1 MKNYRQLIKELP
13 SKTLVMSVGSF
24 NPPTLQSEMAFKL
37 VEKLVETHNADHVIY
52 VTEEANNLPVDRK
65 IHFLELMFNKFN
77 FRPLHEDR
85 MVAELGK
92 LKSKYKSV
100 IVVTSEDKSKL
111 YESMQVVSTGYPDIE
126 ASKLKSMVTKG
137 DYTTFKKNL
146 PSSVRDIDAK
156 RMMNEMRHAQGL
168 EFIKEDVKFSVDA
181 LRDKYFRGEIYHI
194 GDIVESAGQQYEI
207 MDRGSNYLVVV
218 NNTGDLSRK
227 WVKDVTLVQEAKS
240 IKDADICE
248 TANAGLSAKASKSG
262 ISIGTLQK
270 VYRRG
275 VAAWNSG
282 HRPGTTPQQW
292 GMARVNSYITK
303 GKGTYGG
310 ADKDLHEGNLPEV
323 PKDKA
328 SGLSKKYVAGLSA
341 STAKARAAHWKKMDK
356 LDDRDPRAYTPAP
369 GDANAKTKPS
379 KYTLKYHAMFGESMD
394 EEILEACWTGYKQVG
409 VKKKGSKMVPNCIP
423 ESVLNPANPHSD
435 YAEKSKALQD
445 LSRNKDVDQKAVQ
458 QRRLDLDKEYKKLKE
473 EYISEQYTTI
483 QHNSDHKVISH
494 GPDFSFKIGKEHHD
508 KIHGLNHREQHM
520 FKCLDGN
527 EYGVHRD
534 DDKLHFQLHPGDTGI
549 HGNMTVHI
557 PHSEFLEDSKEIN
570 YKGYS
575 TKNLHHNPELAKS
588 FKLAAA
594 DAKDPVAMLN
604 AIKTTDTYLELHGQT
619 GDNPPLDKIKTW
631 KYAHIKAK
639 EALQKIGHF
648 EAHKEQWMQSSD
660 TLDKMLAPHADK
672 LREAIEIG
680 KHSNQNV
687 ERSAMTYQQYMKM
700 GKKEPGFVKD
710 TKYGPFTTAIDPNVS
725 QQIDDLEP
733 QWPRH
738 VPTKVG
744 HTYATRDHLRR
755 QKVMYAHHESVQHG
769 DLMDEDFATKFVA
782 EGSGEVGDEIGNDKV
797 VKVKTLPPELAPKK
811 EVGDVEKEKGK
822 GFSALFNGKENVDF
836 DFQTFKNYRLQR
848 ENGKK
853 NK

>member
-1 MKNYRQLIKELP
+1 L
-13 SKTLVMSVGSF
+13 
-24 NPPTLQSEMAFKL
+24 SE
-37 VEKLVETHNADHVIY
+37 EKLVSEI
-52 VTEEANNLPVDRK
+52 
-65 IHFLELMFNKFN
+65 
-77 FRPLHEDR
+77 
-85 MVAELGK
+85 GK
-92 LKSKYKSV
+92 LKSKYKNV

-111 YESMQVVSTGYPDIE
+111 YESMQVVSTGFPDID
-126 ASKLKSMVTKG
+126 APKLRSMVTKG
-137 DYTTFKKNL
+137 DYTSFKKNL

-168 EFIKEDVKFSVDA
+168 EFIKEDIKFSVDS

-194 GDIVESAGQQYEI
+194 GDIVESAGEQYEI

-240 IKDADICE
+240 IKDTDICE
-248 TANAGLSAKASKSG
+248 TANAGLAAKASKSG
-262 ISIGTLQK
+262 ISLGTLQK

-303 GKGTYGG
+303 GKGTYHG
-310 ADKDLHEGNLPEV
+310 ADKDLREDLEESNLPRV

-356 LDDRDPRAYTPAP
+356 KSDKDPSAYAPAP

-379 KYTLKYHAMFGESMD
+379 KHTLKYHAMFGESMD
-394 EEILEACWTGYKQVG
+394 EELLEACWTGYKQVG
-409 VKKKGSKMVPNCIP
+409 VKKKGNRQVPNCVP
-423 ESVLNPANPHSD
+423 ESVLNPADPHGD
-435 YAEKSKALQD
+435 YAEKSKTLQN
-445 LSRNKDVDQKAVQ
+445 LSGNKDVDQKVVQ
-458 QRRLDLDKEYKKLKE
+458 QRRLDLDKEYNKLKE
-473 EYISEQYTTI
+473 
-483 QHNSDHKVISH
+483 DHDPQVS
-494 GPDFSFKIGKEHHD
+494 
-508 KIHGLNHREQHM
+508 
-520 FKCLDGN
+520 
-527 EYGVHRD
+527 
-534 DDKLHFQLHPGDTGI
+534 
-549 HGNMTVHI
+549 
-557 PHSEFLEDSKEIN
+557 
-570 YKGYS
+570 YKGYT
-575 TKNLHHNPELAKS
+575 TKNMHHCCELAKT
-588 FKLAAA
+588 FKLVAA
-594 DAKDPVAMLN
+594 DASDPVAMLN

-619 GDNPPLDKIKTW
+619 GDNPSLDKIKTW
-631 KYAHIKAK
+631 KHAHIKAK
-639 EALQKIGHF
+639 DALQKIGHF
-648 EAHKEQWMQSSD
+648 DAHQEHWLQSSEA
-660 TLDKMLAPHADK
+660 LDKMLGPHADK
-672 LREAIEIG
+672 LREAVEIG
-680 KHSNQNV
+680 KHSNQNI

-710 TKYGPFTTAIDPNVS
+710 TKYGPFTQAIEPNVS

-744 HTYATRDHLRR
+744 HTLATRDHLRR
-755 QKVMYAHHESVQHG
+755 QKVMYATESIQG
-769 DLMDEDFATKFVA
+769 DLMDEDFANKFVS

-797 VKVKTLPPELAPKK
+797 VKIKTLPPELAPKR
-811 EVGDVEKEKGK
+811 EFGDVSKEKGR

>member
-1 MKNYRQLIKELP
+1 
-13 SKTLVMSVGSF
+13 
-24 NPPTLQSEMAFKL
+24 
-37 VEKLVETHNADHVIY
+37 
-52 VTEEANNLPVDRK
+52 
-65 IHFLELMFNKFN
+65 
-77 FRPLHEDR
+77 
-85 MVAELGK
+85 
-92 LKSKYKSV
+92 
-100 IVVTSEDKSKL
+100 
-111 YESMQVVSTGYPDIE
+111 
-126 ASKLKSMVTKG
+126 
-137 DYTTFKKNL
+137 
-146 PSSVRDIDAK
+146 
-156 RMMNEMRHAQGL
+156 
-168 EFIKEDVKFSVDA
+168 
-181 LRDKYFRGEIYHI
+181 
-194 GDIVESAGQQYEI
+194 
-207 MDRGSNYLVVV
+207 
-218 NNTGDLSRK
+218 
-227 WVKDVTLVQEAKS
+227 
-240 IKDADICE
+240 
-248 TANAGLSAKASKSG
+248 
-262 ISIGTLQK
+262 
-270 VYRRG
+270 
-275 VAAWNSG
+275 
-282 HRPGTTPQQW
+282 
-292 GMARVNSYITK
+292 
-303 GKGTYGG
+303 
-310 ADKDLHEGNLPEV
+310 
-323 PKDKA
+323 
-328 SGLSKKYVAGLSA
+328 
-341 STAKARAAHWKKMDK
+341 
-356 LDDRDPRAYTPAP
+356 
-369 GDANAKTKPS
+369 
-379 KYTLKYHAMFGESMD
+379 MFGESMD
-394 EEILEACWTGYKQVG
+394 EEILEACWAGYKQVG

-445 LSRNKDVDQKAVQ
+445 LSLNKDVDQKAVQ
-458 QRRLDLDKEYKKLKE
+458 QRRLDLDNEYKKLKE
-473 EYISEQYTTI
+473 ENDPQVS
-483 QHNSDHKVISH
+483 
-494 GPDFSFKIGKEHHD
+494 
-508 KIHGLNHREQHM
+508 
-520 FKCLDGN
+520 
-527 EYGVHRD
+527 
-534 DDKLHFQLHPGDTGI
+534 
-549 HGNMTVHI
+549 
-557 PHSEFLEDSKEIN
+557 
-570 YKGYS
+570 YKGYT
-575 TKNLHHNPELAKS
+575 TKNMHHCCDLAKT

-604 AIKTTDTYLELHGQT
+604 AIKTTDTYLELHDQT

>member
-37 VEKLVETHNADHVIY
+37 VEKLVKTHNADHVIY

-77 FRPLHEDR
+77 FRPLQEDR

-92 LKSKYKSV
+92 LKSKYKNV

-126 ASKLKSMVTKG
+126 ASKLRSMVTKG

-181 LRDKYFRGEIYHI
+181 LRDKYFKGEIYHI

-227 WVKDVTLVQEAKS
+227 WVKDVSLVEAKS
-240 IKDADICE
+240 D
-248 TANAGLSAKASKSG
+248 
-262 ISIGTLQK
+262 
-270 VYRRG
+270 
-275 VAAWNSG
+275 
-282 HRPGTTPQQW
+282 
-292 GMARVNSYITK
+292 
-303 GKGTYGG
+303 
-310 ADKDLHEGNLPEV
+310 
-323 PKDKA
+323 
-328 SGLSKKYVAGLSA
+328 LSK
-341 STAKARAAHWKKMDK
+341 
-356 LDDRDPRAYTPAP
+356 
-369 GDANAKTKPS
+369 
-379 KYTLKYHAMFGESMD
+379 
-394 EEILEACWTGYKQVG
+394 ACWKGYKAVG
-409 VKKKGSKMVPNCIP
+409 LKKKNGRTVPNCVP
-423 ESVLNPANPHSD
+423 ESVLNPADPHGD
-435 YAEKSKALQD
+435 YAEKSKTLQT
-445 LSRNKDVDQKAVQ
+445 LSGNKDVDQKVVQ
-458 QRRLDLDKEYKKLKE
+458 QRRLDLDKEYSKHKLKE
-473 EYISEQYTTI
+473 ENDPQ
-483 QHNSDHKVISH
+483 V
-494 GPDFSFKIGKEHHD
+494 
-508 KIHGLNHREQHM
+508 
-520 FKCLDGN
+520 C
-527 EYGVHRD
+527 
-534 DDKLHFQLHPGDTGI
+534 
-549 HGNMTVHI
+549 
-557 PHSEFLEDSKEIN
+557 
-570 YKGYS
+570 YKGYT
-575 TKNLHHNPELAKS
+575 TKNMHHCSDLAKS

-648 EAHKEQWMQSSD
+648 EAHKEHWMQSSD
-660 TLDKMLAPHADK
+660 ALDKMLAPHADK

-680 KHSNQNV
+680 KHSNQNI

-710 TKYGPFTTAIDPNVS
+710 TKYGPFTQAIEPNVS

-744 HTYATRDHLRR
+744 HTLATRDHLRR
-755 QKVMYAHHESVQHG
+755 QKVMYATESMQG

-822 GFSALFNGKENVDF
+822 GFSALFNSKENVDF

>member
-77 FRPLHEDR
+77 FRPLQEDR

-92 LKSKYKSV
+92 LKSKYKNV

-126 ASKLKSMVTKG
+126 PTKLRSMVTKG

-181 LRDKYFRGEIYHI
+181 LRDKYFKGEIYHI

-218 NNTGDLSRK
+218 NSTGDLSRK
-227 WVKDVTLVQEAKS
+227 WVKDVSLVEAKS
-240 IKDADICE
+240 D
-248 TANAGLSAKASKSG
+248 
-262 ISIGTLQK
+262 
-270 VYRRG
+270 
-275 VAAWNSG
+275 
-282 HRPGTTPQQW
+282 
-292 GMARVNSYITK
+292 
-303 GKGTYGG
+303 
-310 ADKDLHEGNLPEV
+310 
-323 PKDKA
+323 
-328 SGLSKKYVAGLSA
+328 LSK
-341 STAKARAAHWKKMDK
+341 
-356 LDDRDPRAYTPAP
+356 
-369 GDANAKTKPS
+369 
-379 KYTLKYHAMFGESMD
+379 
-394 EEILEACWTGYKQVG
+394 ACWKGYTAIG
-409 VKKKGSKMVPNCIP
+409 LKKKNGKSVPNCVP
-423 ESVLNPANPHSD
+423 EEV
-435 YAEKSKALQD
+435 
-445 LSRNKDVDQKAVQ
+445 
-458 QRRLDLDKEYKKLKE
+458 KE
-473 EYISEQYTTI
+473 ETDPNQVS
-483 QHNSDHKVISH
+483 
-494 GPDFSFKIGKEHHD
+494 
-508 KIHGLNHREQHM
+508 
-520 FKCLDGN
+520 
-527 EYGVHRD
+527 
-534 DDKLHFQLHPGDTGI
+534 
-549 HGNMTVHI
+549 
-557 PHSEFLEDSKEIN
+557 
-570 YKGYS
+570 YKGYT
-575 TKNLHHNPELAKS
+575 TKNMHHCGDLAKT

-594 DAKDPVAMLN
+594 DAKDPIAMLN
-604 AIKTTDTYLELHGQT
+604 AIKTTDSYLELHGQT
-619 GDNPPLDKIKTW
+619 GDNPSLDKIKSW
-631 KYAHIKAK
+631 KHAHIKAK
-639 EALQKIGHF
+639 DALQKIGHF
-648 EAHKEQWMQSSD
+648 DAHQEHWLQSSD
-660 TLDKMLAPHADK
+660 ALDKMLGPHADK
-672 LREAIEIG
+672 LREAAEIG
-680 KHSNQNV
+680 KHSNQNI

-710 TKYGPFTTAIDPNVS
+710 TKYGPFTQAIEPNVS

-744 HTYATRDHLRR
+744 HTLATRDHLRR
-755 QKVMYAHHESVQHG
+755 QKVMYATESIQG
-769 DLMDEDFATKFVA
+769 DLMDEDFANKFVS

-797 VKVKTLPPELAPKK
+797 VKIKTLPPELAPKR
-811 EVGDVEKEKGK
+811 EFGDVSKEKGR

>member
-52 VTEEANNLPVDRK
+52 VTEEANTLPVDRK

-181 LRDKYFRGEIYHI
+181 LRDKYFKGEIYHI

-227 WVKDVTLVQEAKS
+227 WVKDVTLVEAKS
-240 IKDADICE
+240 D
-248 TANAGLSAKASKSG
+248 
-262 ISIGTLQK
+262 
-270 VYRRG
+270 
-275 VAAWNSG
+275 
-282 HRPGTTPQQW
+282 
-292 GMARVNSYITK
+292 
-303 GKGTYGG
+303 
-310 ADKDLHEGNLPEV
+310 
-323 PKDKA
+323 
-328 SGLSKKYVAGLSA
+328 LSK
-341 STAKARAAHWKKMDK
+341 
-356 LDDRDPRAYTPAP
+356 
-369 GDANAKTKPS
+369 
-379 KYTLKYHAMFGESMD
+379 
-394 EEILEACWTGYKQVG
+394 ACWNGYKAVG
-409 VKKKGSKMVPNCIP
+409 LKKKNGRTVPNCVP
-423 ESVLNPANPHSD
+423 ESVLNPADPHGD
-435 YAEKSKALQD
+435 YAEKSKTLQT
-445 LSRNKDVDQKAVQ
+445 LSGNKDVDQKVVQ
-458 QRRLDLDKEYKKLKE
+458 QRRLDLDKEYSKHKLKE
-473 EYISEQYTTI
+473 ENDPQVS
-483 QHNSDHKVISH
+483 
-494 GPDFSFKIGKEHHD
+494 
-508 KIHGLNHREQHM
+508 
-520 FKCLDGN
+520 
-527 EYGVHRD
+527 
-534 DDKLHFQLHPGDTGI
+534 
-549 HGNMTVHI
+549 
-557 PHSEFLEDSKEIN
+557 
-570 YKGYS
+570 YKGYT
-575 TKNLHHNPELAKS
+575 TKNMHHCCDLAKT

>member
-1 MKNYRQLIKELP
+1 
-13 SKTLVMSVGSF
+13 
-24 NPPTLQSEMAFKL
+24 MAFKL

-77 FRPLHEDR
+77 FRPLQEDR

-92 LKSKYKSV
+92 LKSKYKNV

-126 ASKLKSMVTKG
+126 ASKLRSMVTKG

-181 LRDKYFRGEIYHI
+181 LRDKYFKGEIYHI

-248 TANAGLSAKASKSG
+248 TANAGLAAKASKSG

-356 LDDRDPRAYTPAP
+356 LDDRDPRAYAPAP
-369 GDANAKTKPS
+369 GDATAKTKPS
-379 KYTLKYHAMFGESMD
+379 KHTLKYHAMFGESMD

-423 ESVLNPANPHSD
+423 ESVLNPSDPHSD

-458 QRRLDLDKEYKKLKE
+458 QRRLDLDKEYSKHKLKE
-473 EYISEQYTTI
+473 
-483 QHNSDHKVISH
+483 
-494 GPDFSFKIGKEHHD
+494 
-508 KIHGLNHREQHM
+508 
-520 FKCLDGN
+520 
-527 EYGVHRD
+527 D
-534 DDKLHFQLHPGDTGI
+534 DDPQ
-549 HGNMTVHI
+549 V
-557 PHSEFLEDSKEIN
+557 S
-570 YKGYS
+570 YKGYT
-575 TKNLHHNPELAKS
+575 TKNMHHCCDLAKT

-619 GDNPPLDKIKTW
+619 GDNPSLDKIKTW

-648 EAHKEQWMQSSD
+648 EAHKEHWMQSSD
-660 TLDKMLAPHADK
+660 ALDKMLAPHADK

-680 KHSNQNV
+680 KHSHQNV

-710 TKYGPFTTAIDPNVS
+710 TKYGPFTTAIDPNVG

-738 VPTKVG
+738 THTKVG